1 MRSWGSYLVGTD
13 RPILVRR
20 LVRLFFWRWALILLV
35 ILGVLQVLDLLSKA
49 DDLLAPVG
57 STQASVWR
65 YLELRSPELISQFAP
80 FAALLS
86 VLIVLMGL
94 SNSNEVTAM
103 RVGGLSAMRILAP
116 FMFGCTLMAI
126 AHFSFHEL
134 VTQPASAKLAAWEGA
149 KYEPSFSLTGKLSD
163 VAANV
168 FVAESGVIMKAT
180 RAVRLGD
187 SVQLTDVT
195 LYERARGG
203 GFARVVYAKS
213 GALQNGRYDLRDL
226 RSLNLAAGAATAI
239 ARESFYL
246 PISADRLFAR
256 SRDPER
262 STLGELSRLIRSMR
276 NEGSPSTELETVF
289 WRRFFRPTGALVMPF
304 MGAVAGFGLARRG
317 GAVFRLLIGGALGFS
332 YFVFDSVL
340 ASFGELGVIA
350 PLFAATAPL
359 AVYAAL
365 GLAFVFSID

>member
-1 MRSWGSYLVGTD
+1 MRSWGGYLLGVD

-20 LVRLFFWRWALILLV
+20 LLRLFFWRWVLILLV

-49 DDLLAPVG
+49 DDLLAPAG
-57 STQASVWR
+57 ATQAAVWR
-65 YLELRSPELISQFAP
+65 YLELRLPELTSQFAP

-116 FMFGCTLMAI
+116 FLFGCGLMAL
-126 AHFSFHEL
+126 AHFAFHEL
-134 VTQPASAKLAAWEGA
+134 VAQPASARLAAWESA

-163 VAANV
+163 VSANV
-168 FVAESGVIMKAT
+168 FVAESGIILKAG
-180 RAVRLGD
+180 RATRLGD
-187 SVQLTDVT
+187 IVQLSDVT
-195 LYERARGG
+195 LYERAPEG
-203 GFARVVYAKS
+203 GFKRVVFAKT
-213 GALQNGRYDLRDL
+213 GALRNGRYDLHDL
-226 RSLNLAAGAATAI
+226 RSLTLSKGQAVSI
-239 ARESFYL
+239 ADEVFFL

-262 STLGELSRLIRSMR
+262 STLGELSRLISSMR
-276 NEGSPSTELETVF
+276 KEGSPSTELETVF

>member
-1 MRSWGSYLVGTD
+1 MRSWSGDLVGAD

-20 LVRLFFWRWALILLV
+20 SLRLFFWRWVLILLV
-35 ILGVLQVLDLLSKA
+35 ILGVLQVLDLLSKS
-49 DDLLAPVG
+49 DEVLAPAG
-57 STQASVWR
+57 ATQASIWR
-65 YLELRSPELISQFAP
+65 YLELRLPELASQFAP

-86 VLIVLMGL
+86 VLVVLMGL

-116 FMFGCTLMAI
+116 FLFGCGLIAM

-134 VTQPASAKLAAWEGA
+134 VAQPASARLAAWEGA
-149 KYEPSFSLTGKLSD
+149 KYEPSFSLTGKLAD
-163 VAANV
+163 VSANV
-168 FVAESGVIMKAT
+168 FVAESGVILKAS
-180 RAVRLGD
+180 RAARLGNT
-187 SVQLTDVT
+187 VELKDVT
-195 LYERARGG
+195 LYERAPEG
-203 GFARVVYAKS
+203 GFARVVYARS
-213 GALQNGRYDLRDL
+213 GALQAGRYNLRDI
-226 RSLNLAAGAATAI
+226 RSLSLAKGRAVSI
-239 ARESFYL
+239 ARETFFL

-262 STLGELSRLIRSMR
+262 STLGELSRLINSMR
-276 NEGSPSTELETVF
+276 KEGSPSTELETVF

-340 ASFGELGVIA
+340 ASLGELGVIS
-350 PLFAATAPL
+350 PLFAALSPFAI
-359 AVYAAL
+359 YAAL

>member
-1 MRSWGSYLVGTD
+1 MRHWGSYLVGGD

-20 LVRLFFWRWALILLV
+20 LLRLFFWRWVLILLV

-49 DDLLAPVG
+49 DELLAPEG
-57 STQASVWR
+57 ATQATVWR
-65 YLELRSPELISQFAP
+65 YLELRLPELISQFAP

-86 VLIVLMGL
+86 VLTVLMGL
-94 SNSNEVTAM
+94 SNANEVTAM
-103 RVGGLSAMRILAP
+103 RVGGLSAMRIVAP
-116 FMFGCTLMAI
+116 FLFGCLLMAM

-134 VTQPASAKLAAWEGA
+134 VTQPASARLAAWEGA
-149 KYEPSFSLTGKLSD
+149 KYEPSFSLTGQLSD

-168 FVAESGVIMKAT
+168 FVAESGLILKAG
-180 RAVRLGD
+180 RAARLGD
-187 SVQLTDVT
+187 SVQLREVT
-195 LYERARGG
+195 LYERAPEG
-203 GFARVVYAKS
+203 GFARVVFAKS
-213 GALQNGRYDLRDL
+213 GTLQNGRYDLREM
-226 RSLNLAAGAATAI
+226 RSLSLAQGRTTSILQEA
-239 ARESFYL
+239 FYL

-262 STLGELSRLIRSMR
+262 STLGDLSRLIRSMR

-340 ASFGELGVIA
+340 ASFGELGVVA
-350 PLFAATAPL
+350 PLFAAAAPL